1 MTIDS
6 ITALKLV
13 KARLNRLEG
22 DTTLDEYFR
31 ARIAAAQGEIESRGI
46 ELADNSDDML
56 LVVDYAVY
64 QYQNRDKT
72 EDYPAWLEHRL
83 RQRYFAQEVAT

>member
-1 MTIDS
+1 MAIDS

-22 DTTLDEYFR
+22 DTTLDEYIR
-31 ARIAAAQGEIESRGI
+31 ARIAAAEGEIESRGI
-46 ELADNSDDML
+46 ELADSSDDML
-56 LVVDYAVY
+56 MVVDYAVY

-72 EDYPAWLEHRL
+72 EDFPAWLEHRL

>member
-1 MTIDS
+1 MAIDN

-31 ARIAAAQGEIESRGI
+31 ARIAAAAGEIESRGI
-46 ELADNSDDML
+46 ALTDGSDDML

-72 EDYPAWLEHRL
+72 EDFPAWLEHRL

>member
-1 MTIDS
+1 
-6 ITALKLV
+6 
-13 KARLNRLEG
+13 
-22 DTTLDEYFR
+22 
-31 ARIAAAQGEIESRGI
+31 
-46 ELADNSDDML
+46 ML

>member
-1 MTIDS
+1 MAIDN
-6 ITALKLV
+6 ITALKLM

-31 ARIAAAQGEIESRGI
+31 ARIAAAEGEIESRGI
-46 ELADNSDDML
+46 ELADSSDDML
-56 LVVDYAVY
+56 LVIDYAVY

-72 EDYPAWLEHRL
+72 EDHPAWLEHRL

>member
-1 MTIDS
+1 MAIDS

-22 DTTLDEYFR
+22 DTTLDEYIR
-31 ARIAAAQGEIESRGI
+31 ARIAAAEGEIESRGI
-46 ELADNSDDML
+46 ELADSSDDML
-56 LVVDYAVY
+56 MVVDYAVY

-72 EDYPAWLEHRL
+72 EDFPAWLEHRL
-83 RQRYFAQEVAT
+83 RQRYFA